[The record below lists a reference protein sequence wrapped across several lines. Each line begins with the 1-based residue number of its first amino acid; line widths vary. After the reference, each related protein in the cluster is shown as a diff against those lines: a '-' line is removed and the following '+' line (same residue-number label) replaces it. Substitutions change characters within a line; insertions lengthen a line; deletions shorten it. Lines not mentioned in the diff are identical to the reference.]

1 MVSAS
6 FIVFSFACAFDEA
19 LKKKVRPTAIT
30 PPRMHFVICWVFTVL
45 LLVKRNFLS
54 LCGLFASIPNHFFEG
69 GFERGLPLDGA
80 FEPTFEFDPAL
91 IEALDHLNSR
101 RGILHTLS
109 AKDLFPSSSWN
120 RLRLYR
126 LAENVS
132 QHRRD
137 VCRRD
142 TCLRLKLDDPLARPR
157 FKQEGTGECA
167 DIFRRDHG
175 NSVFDRLK
183 IAVDDPFAHGR
194 ADISS
199 MVLHEPS
206 RSKKCDRHREL
217 PERLLHH
224 VKAIEQI
231 RPGDVGTNRRKSN
244 DSLCLRLP
252 ECCGK
257 TVDQAFGFRKSR
269 RGIEQGWQHHEDCFG
284 ARYSASQAV
293 AVGHIGDGDR
303 RALRCPG
310 LALSLVANNSAY
322 LLTHF
327 EQPASSS
334 SANSTS
340 NSDN

>member
-6 FIVFSFACAFDEA
+6 FIFFSFACAFDEA
-19 LKKKVRPTAIT
+19 QKKVRPAAIT
-30 PPRMHFVICWVFTVL
+30 PPRMYFVICCVCKTL
-45 LLVKRNFLS
+45 LLVKRKFLS
-54 LCGLFASIPNHFFEG
+54 LCGLFASIPNHFFED
-69 GFERGLPLDGA
+69 GFERGLPFEGA
-80 FEPTFEFDPAL
+80 VESTFEFDPAL

-101 RGILHTLS
+101 GGILHTLS
-109 AKDLFPSSSWN
+109 AKDLFPSSSWH

-126 LAENVS
+126 LAENFS
-132 QHRRD
+132 QRRRD
-137 VCRRD
+137 VRRRD
-142 TCLRLKLDDPLARPR
+142 TCLRRKLDDPLAGPR
-157 FKQEGTGECA
+157 FKQEGAGERA

-175 NSVFDRLK
+175 NGVFDRLK
-183 IAVDDPFAHGR
+183 IAMDDAFGHGR
-194 ADISS
+194 ADISG

-206 RSKKCDRHREL
+206 RSKKCYRHREL

-244 DSLCLRLP
+244 NSFCLRLP
-252 ECCGK
+252 ERCGK
-257 TVDQAFGFRKSR
+257 TVDLAFGFRKFR
-269 RGIEQGWQHHEDCFG
+269 RGIEQGWQHHEDCLG

-293 AVGHIGDGDR
+293 AVGHVGDGDR

-322 LLTHF
+322 LLTQS
-327 EQPASSS
+327 EQTAGST